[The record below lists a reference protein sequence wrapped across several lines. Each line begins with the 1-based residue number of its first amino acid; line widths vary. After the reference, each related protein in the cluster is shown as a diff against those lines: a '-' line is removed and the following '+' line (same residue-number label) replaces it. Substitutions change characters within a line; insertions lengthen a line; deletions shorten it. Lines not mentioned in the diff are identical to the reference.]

1 VTREEIHLPNRPV
14 LAHSADAVRA
24 GGLLF
29 VAGVLPV
36 DAQGALVGGD
46 DAAAQARHV
55 LAEVGAIL
63 DAGGCGFADVA
74 KLTVYLT
81 DLRDRPLLDSVRAE
95 ACGAARPAA
104 TLVEVSGLAVPGAK
118 VEIDAVA
125 VVP

>member
-1 VTREEIHLPNRPV
+1 VREEIHLPARPV
-14 LAHSADAVRA
+14 LSHSADAVRA

-36 DAQGALVGGD
+36 DADGALVGGE

-55 LAEVGAIL
+55 LAEIGAIL
-63 DAGGCGFADVA
+63 AAGGCGFSHVAKVNVYVTDVA
-74 KLTVYLT
+74 DASRLEPLHREAF
-81 DLRDRPLLDSVRAE
+81 RDARA
-95 ACGAARPAA
+95 AA
-104 TLVEVSGLAVPGAK
+104 TLVEVTGLAVPGAR